1 MGSPKVL
8 LPTLMTLLEK
18 YAMEVSIETSMNTP
32 SKYVDSE
39 LKKKLVHEKRQFL
52 RGLWLAGYRNSA
64 LIKCGVEC

>member
-39 LKKKLVHEKRQFL
+39 LKKNLSMKK
-52 RGLWLAGYRNSA
+52 GNS
-64 LIKCGVEC
+64 LEDFG